1 MSNQII
7 TTEISLK
14 IAIKC
19 ANGLKAGTKNKAM
32 VTELTTSAVMAHLSG
47 VGVVPSVGISG
58 ADFILALW
66 GALEDN
72 KEALAV
78 YRAQLNRISKKI
90 RKENGD
96 KNPLALTVKDG
107 ELVDVI
113 PRTAKGG
120 TGEGEGEG
128 EGEGAETSAPDTAI
142 DPAIKL
148 AFEVL
153 SRMIKKEKDEKQLDA
168 LKTAVAVLAAKL

>member
-1 MSNQII
+1 MTTQTI
-7 TTEISLK
+7 TTEMSLK

-19 ANGLKAGTKNKAM
+19 ANGLKAGTKNKAL

-47 VGVVPSVGISG
+47 VGVVDTIGISG
-58 ADFILALW
+58 ADFIKAIW
-66 GALEDN
+66 KGVSDH
-72 KEALAV
+72 KESAAV
-78 YRAQLNRISKKI
+78 FRAQLNRISKKV

-107 ELVDVI
+107 KLVDVI
-113 PRTAKGG
+113 PRTAKG
-120 TGEGEGEG
+120 TTGEG
-128 EGEGAETSAPDTAI
+128 EGEGAETSAPDTTI

-153 SRMIKKEKDEKQLDA
+153 SRMIKKEKDAAQLDA
-168 LKTAVAVLAAKL
+168 LQTAVAILAAKL

>member
-1 MSNQII
+1 MTTQTI
-7 TTEISLK
+7 TTEMSLK

-47 VGVVPSVGISG
+47 VGVVDTVGISG

-78 YRAQLNRISKKI
+78 YRAQLNRISKKV

-107 ELVDVI
+107 KLVDVI
-113 PRTAKGG
+113 PRTAKGN
-120 TGEGEGEG
+120 TGEGEGE
-128 EGEGAETSAPDTAI
+128 ETSAPDTTI

-153 SRMIKKEKDEKQLDA
+153 SRMIKKEKDEAKLDA
-168 LKTAVAVLAAKL
+168 LQTAVAILAAKL

>member
-1 MSNQII
+1 MSNQTIN
-7 TTEISLK
+7 TEMSLK

-47 VGVVPSVGISG
+47 VGVVDTIGISG

-78 YRAQLNRISKKI
+78 YRAQLNRMSKKV

-107 ELVDVI
+107 KLVDVI
-113 PRTAKGG
+113 PRTAKGN
-120 TGEGEGEG
+120 TGEGE
-128 EGEGAETSAPDTAI
+128 ETSAPDTTI

-153 SRMIKKEKDEKQLDA
+153 SRMIKKEKDEAKLDA
-168 LKTAVAVLAAKL
+168 LQTAVAILAAKL

>member
-1 MSNQII
+1 MTTQTI
-7 TTEISLK
+7 TTEMSLK

-32 VTELTTSAVMAHLSG
+32 ITELTTNAVIAHLSG
-47 VGVVPSVGISG
+47 VGVIDTIGISG
-58 ADFILALW
+58 ADFIKAIW
-66 GALEDN
+66 KGVSDH
-72 KEALAV
+72 KESAAV
-78 YRAQLNRISKKI
+78 FRAQLNRISKKV

-120 TGEGEGEG
+120 NGDGDGSGES
-128 EGEGAETSAPDTAI
+128 AETSAPDTTI

-153 SRMIKKEKDEKQLDA
+153 SRMIKKEKDEAQLDA
-168 LKTAVAVLAAKL
+168 LQTAVAILAAKL

>member
-1 MSNQII
+1 MTTKTI
-7 TTEISLK
+7 TTEMSLK
-14 IAIKC
+14 LAIKC

-47 VGVVPSVGISG
+47 VGVVDTIGISG
-58 ADFILALW
+58 ADFIKAIW
-66 GALEDN
+66 KGVSDH
-72 KEALAV
+72 KESAAV
-78 YRAQLNRISKKI
+78 YRAQLNRISKKV

-107 ELVDVI
+107 KLVDVI

-120 TGEGEGEG
+120 NGDGD
-128 EGEGAETSAPDTAI
+128 GEGAETSAPDTAI

-153 SRMIKKEKDEKQLDA
+153 SRMIKKEKDAAQLDA
-168 LKTAVAVLAAKL
+168 LQTAVAILAAKL

>member
-128 EGEGAETSAPDTAI
+128 EGAETSAPDTAI

>member
-78 YRAQLNRISKKI
+78 YRAQLNRISKKV

-120 TGEGEGEG
+120 TGEG

>member
-47 VGVVPSVGISG
+47 VGVVDTVGISG
-58 ADFILALW
+58 ADFIKAIW
-66 GALEDN
+66 KGVSDH
-72 KEALAV
+72 KESAAV

-120 TGEGEGEG
+120 TGEG

>member
-1 MSNQII
+1 MTTQKT

-32 VTELTTSAVMAHLSG
+32 VTELTTSAVTAHLSG
-47 VGVVPSVGISG
+47 VGVVDTIGISG

-78 YRAQLNRISKKI
+78 YRAQLNRISKKV

-107 ELVDVI
+107 KLVDVI

-120 TGEGEGEG
+120 SGDGDGDGES
-128 EGEGAETSAPDTAI
+128 AETSAPDTTI

-153 SRMIKKEKDEKQLDA
+153 SRMIKKEKDAAQLDA
-168 LKTAVAVLAAKL
+168 LQTAVAILAAKL

>member
-1 MSNQII
+1 MSNQAI
-7 TTEISLK
+7 TTEMSLK

-19 ANGLKAGTKNKAM
+19 ANGLKAGTKNKSM
-32 VTELTTSAVMAHLSG
+32 VTELTTNAVIAHLSG
-47 VGVVPSVGISG
+47 VGVIDTIGISG
-58 ADFILALW
+58 ADFIKAIW
-66 GALEDN
+66 KGVSDH
-72 KEALAV
+72 KESAAV
-78 YRAQLNRISKKI
+78 FRAQLNRISKKV

-120 TGEGEGEG
+120 NGDGDGSGES
-128 EGEGAETSAPDTAI
+128 AETSAPDTTI

-153 SRMIKKEKDEKQLDA
+153 SRMIKKEKDEAQLDA
-168 LKTAVAVLAAKL
+168 LQTAVAILAAKL

>member
-1 MSNQII
+1 MTTQKT

-47 VGVVPSVGISG
+47 VGVVDTIGISG
-58 ADFILALW
+58 EDFILALW

-78 YRAQLNRISKKI
+78 YRAQLNRISKKV

-107 ELVDVI
+107 KLVDVI

-120 TGEGEGEG
+120 SGDGDGSGES
-128 EGEGAETSAPDTAI
+128 AETSAPDTAI

-153 SRMIKKEKDEKQLDA
+153 SRMIKKEKDAAQLDA
-168 LKTAVAVLAAKL
+168 LQTAVAILAAKL

>member
-1 MSNQII
+1 MTTQTI

-19 ANGLKAGTKNKAM
+19 ANGLKAGTKNKSM

-47 VGVVPSVGISG
+47 VGVVGEVGISG
-58 ADFILALW
+58 AEFIKAIW
-66 GALEDN
+66 DGVADH
-72 KEALAV
+72 KESAAV
-78 YRAQLNRISKKI
+78 FRAQLNRISKKV

-113 PRTAKGG
+113 PRTSKGG
-120 TGEGEGEG
+120 NGDGD
-128 EGEGAETSAPDTAI
+128 GEGAETSAPDTAI

-153 SRMIKKEKDEKQLDA
+153 SRMIKKEKDEAQLDA
-168 LKTAVAVLAAKL
+168 LQTAVAILAAKL

>member
-1 MSNQII
+1 MTTQKT

-32 VTELTTSAVMAHLSG
+32 VTELTTSAVTAHLSG
-47 VGVVPSVGISG
+47 VGVVDTVGISG

-78 YRAQLNRISKKI
+78 YRAQLNRISKKV

-107 ELVDVI
+107 KLVDVI

-120 TGEGEGEG
+120 SGDGDGDS
-128 EGEGAETSAPDTAI
+128 EGAETSAPDTTI

-153 SRMIKKEKDEKQLDA
+153 SRMIRKEKDAAQLDA
-168 LKTAVAVLAAKL
+168 LQTAVAVLAAKL

>member
-1 MSNQII
+1 MTTQTI
-7 TTEISLK
+7 TTEMSLK

-47 VGVVPSVGISG
+47 VGVVDTIGISG
-58 ADFILALW
+58 EDFILALW

-78 YRAQLNRISKKI
+78 YRAQLNRISKKV

-107 ELVDVI
+107 KLVDVI

-120 TGEGEGEG
+120 SGDGDGSGES
-128 EGEGAETSAPDTAI
+128 AETSAPDTAI

-153 SRMIKKEKDEKQLDA
+153 SRMIKKEKDAAQLDA
-168 LKTAVAVLAAKL
+168 LQTAVAILAAKL

>member
-1 MSNQII
+1 MTTQK
-7 TTEISLK
+7 TATEISLK

-19 ANGLKAGTKNKAM
+19 ANGLKAGTKNKAV

-128 EGEGAETSAPDTAI
+128 AETSAPDTAI

>member
-1 MSNQII
+1 MTTPKI

-47 VGVVPSVGISG
+47 VGVVDTIGISG
-58 ADFILALW
+58 ADFIKAIW
-66 GALEDN
+66 DGVADH
-72 KEALAV
+72 KESAAV
-78 YRAQLNRISKKI
+78 FRAQLNRISKKV

-107 ELVDVI
+107 KLVDVI

-120 TGEGEGEG
+120 SGDGDGSGESG
-128 EGEGAETSAPDTAI
+128 ETSAPDTTI

-153 SRMIKKEKDEKQLDA
+153 SRMIKKEKDAAQLDA
-168 LKTAVAVLAAKL
+168 LQTAVAILAAKL

>member
-1 MSNQII
+1 MTTQTI
-7 TTEISLK
+7 TTEMSLK

-19 ANGLKAGTKNKAM
+19 ANGLKAGTKNKSM
-32 VTELTTSAVMAHLSG
+32 VTELTTNAVIAHLSG
-47 VGVVPSVGISG
+47 VGVIDTIGISG
-58 ADFILALW
+58 ADFIKAIW
-66 GALEDN
+66 KGVSDH
-72 KEALAV
+72 KESAAV
-78 YRAQLNRISKKI
+78 FRAQLNRISKKV

-120 TGEGEGEG
+120 NGDGDGSGES
-128 EGEGAETSAPDTAI
+128 AETSAPDTAI

-153 SRMIKKEKDEKQLDA
+153 SRMIKKEKDAAQLDA
-168 LKTAVAVLAAKL
+168 LQTAVAVLAAKL

>member
-1 MSNQII
+1 MTTQTI
-7 TTEISLK
+7 TTEMSLK

-32 VTELTTSAVMAHLSG
+32 VTELTTNAVIAHLSG
-47 VGVVPSVGISG
+47 VGVIDTIGISG
-58 ADFILALW
+58 ADFIKAIW
-66 GALEDN
+66 KGVSDH
-72 KEALAV
+72 KESAAV
-78 YRAQLNRISKKI
+78 FRAQLNRISKKV

-120 TGEGEGEG
+120 NGDGDGSGES
-128 EGEGAETSAPDTAI
+128 AETSAPDTTI

-153 SRMIKKEKDEKQLDA
+153 SRMIKKEKAEAQLDA
-168 LKTAVAVLAAKL
+168 LQTAVAILAAKL

>member
-1 MSNQII
+1 M
-7 TTEISLK
+7 TTQTINTEMSLK

-47 VGVVPSVGISG
+47 VGVVDTIGISG
-58 ADFILALW
+58 EDFILALW

-78 YRAQLNRISKKI
+78 YRAQLNRISKKV

-96 KNPLALTVKDG
+96 KTPLALTVKDG
-107 ELVDVI
+107 KLVDVI

-120 TGEGEGEG
+120 SGDGDGES
-128 EGEGAETSAPDTAI
+128 AETSAPDTTI

-153 SRMIKKEKDEKQLDA
+153 SRMIKKEKDAAQLDA
-168 LKTAVAVLAAKL
+168 LQTAVAVLAAKL

>member
-47 VGVVPSVGISG
+47 VGVVDTVGISG

-78 YRAQLNRISKKI
+78 YRAQLNRISKKV

-107 ELVDVI
+107 KLVDVI

-120 TGEGEGEG
+120 SGDGD
-128 EGEGAETSAPDTAI
+128 GEGAETSAPDTTI

-153 SRMIKKEKDEKQLDA
+153 SRMIKKEKDAAQLDA
-168 LKTAVAVLAAKL
+168 LQTAVAILAAKL

>member
-47 VGVVPSVGISG
+47 VGVVDTVGISG

-78 YRAQLNRISKKI
+78 YRAQLNRISKKV

-107 ELVDVI
+107 KLVDVI

-120 TGEGEGEG
+120 SGDGDSDS
-128 EGEGAETSAPDTAI
+128 EGAETSAPDTTI

-153 SRMIKKEKDEKQLDA
+153 SRMIKKEKDEAKLDA
-168 LKTAVAVLAAKL
+168 LQTAVAILAAKL

>member
-128 EGEGAETSAPDTAI
+128 AETSAPDTAI

>member
-1 MSNQII
+1 MTTPTI
-7 TTEISLK
+7 TTEMSLK

-47 VGVVPSVGISG
+47 VGVVGAVGISG
-58 ADFILALW
+58 ADFIKAIW
-66 GALEDN
+66 KGVSDH
-72 KEALAV
+72 KESAAV
-78 YRAQLNRISKKI
+78 YRAQLNRISKKV

-113 PRTAKGG
+113 PRTSKGG
-120 TGEGEGEG
+120 NGGGD
-128 EGEGAETSAPDTAI
+128 GEGAETSAPDTTI

-153 SRMIKKEKDEKQLDA
+153 SRMIKKEKDEAQLDA
-168 LKTAVAVLAAKL
+168 LQTAVAILAAKL

>member
-1 MSNQII
+1 MTTQTI

-19 ANGLKAGTKNKAM
+19 ANGLKAGTKNKSM

-47 VGVVPSVGISG
+47 VGVVGEVGISG
-58 ADFILALW
+58 AEFIKAIW
-66 GALEDN
+66 DGVADH
-72 KEALAV
+72 KESAAV
-78 YRAQLNRISKKI
+78 FRAQLNRISKKV

-107 ELVDVI
+107 KLVDVI

-120 TGEGEGEG
+120 SGDGDSDS
-128 EGEGAETSAPDTAI
+128 EGAETSAPDTTI

-153 SRMIKKEKDEKQLDA
+153 SRMIRKEKDAAQLDA
-168 LKTAVAVLAAKL
+168 LQTAVAVLAAKL

>member
-1 MSNQII
+1 MTTQKT

-32 VTELTTSAVMAHLSG
+32 VTELTTSAVTAHLSG
-47 VGVVPSVGISG
+47 VGVVDTVGISG

-78 YRAQLNRISKKI
+78 YRAQLNRISKKV

-107 ELVDVI
+107 KLVDVI

-120 TGEGEGEG
+120 SGDGDG
-128 EGEGAETSAPDTAI
+128 EGEGAETSAPDTTI

-153 SRMIKKEKDEKQLDA
+153 SRMIRKEKDAAQLDA
-168 LKTAVAVLAAKL
+168 LQTAVAILAAKL

>member
-1 MSNQII
+1 MTTQTI
-7 TTEISLK
+7 TTEMSLK

-19 ANGLKAGTKNKAM
+19 ANGLKAGTKNKSM
-32 VTELTTSAVMAHLSG
+32 VTELTTNAVIAHLSG
-47 VGVVPSVGISG
+47 VGVIDTIGISG
-58 ADFILALW
+58 ADFIKAIW
-66 GALEDN
+66 KGVSDH
-72 KEALAV
+72 KESAAV
-78 YRAQLNRISKKI
+78 FRAQLNRISKKV

-120 TGEGEGEG
+120 NGDGDGSGES
-128 EGEGAETSAPDTAI
+128 AETSAPDTTI

-153 SRMIKKEKDEKQLDA
+153 SRMIRKEKDAAQLDA
-168 LKTAVAVLAAKL
+168 LQTAVAVLAAKL

>member
-1 MSNQII
+1 MTTQTI
-7 TTEISLK
+7 TTEMSLK

-19 ANGLKAGTKNKAM
+19 ANGLKAGTKNKSM
-32 VTELTTSAVMAHLSG
+32 VTELTTNAVIAHLSG
-47 VGVVPSVGISG
+47 VGVIDTIGISG
-58 ADFILALW
+58 ADFIKAIW
-66 GALEDN
+66 KGVSDH
-72 KEALAV
+72 KESAAV
-78 YRAQLNRISKKI
+78 FRAQLNRISKKV

-120 TGEGEGEG
+120 NGDGDGSGES
-128 EGEGAETSAPDTAI
+128 AETSAPDTTI

-153 SRMIKKEKDEKQLDA
+153 SRMIKKEKDEAQLDA
-168 LKTAVAVLAAKL
+168 LQTAVAILAAKL

>member
-1 MSNQII
+1 MTTQKT

-47 VGVVPSVGISG
+47 VGVVDTVGISG

-78 YRAQLNRISKKI
+78 YRAQLNRISKKV

-107 ELVDVI
+107 KLVDVI

-120 TGEGEGEG
+120 SGDGDGDGES
-128 EGEGAETSAPDTAI
+128 AETSAPDTAI

>member
-1 MSNQII
+1 MTTQTI

-14 IAIKC
+14 LAIKC

-47 VGVVPSVGISG
+47 AGVVDTVGISG
-58 ADFILALW
+58 AEFILTLW
-66 GALEDN
+66 GGLEDN

-78 YRAQLNRISKKI
+78 YRAQLNRISKKV

-107 ELVDVI
+107 KLVDVI

-120 TGEGEGEG
+120 NGDGD
-128 EGEGAETSAPDTAI
+128 GEGAETSAPDTAI

-153 SRMIKKEKDEKQLDA
+153 SRMIKKEKDAAQLDA
-168 LKTAVAVLAAKL
+168 LQTAVAILAAKL

>member
-1 MSNQII
+1 MSNQTI

-47 VGVVPSVGISG
+47 VGVVDTIGISG
-58 ADFILALW
+58 EDFILALW

-78 YRAQLNRISKKI
+78 YRAQLNRISKKV

-107 ELVDVI
+107 KLVDVI

-120 TGEGEGEG
+120 NGGGD
-128 EGEGAETSAPDTAI
+128 GEGAETSAPDTTI

-153 SRMIKKEKDEKQLDA
+153 SRMIKKEKDAAQLDA
-168 LKTAVAVLAAKL
+168 LQTAVAILAAKL

>member
-1 MSNQII
+1 MTTQKT

-32 VTELTTSAVMAHLSG
+32 VTELTTSAVTAHLSG
-47 VGVVPSVGISG
+47 VGVVDTIGISG

-78 YRAQLNRISKKI
+78 YRAQLNRISKKV

-107 ELVDVI
+107 KLVDVI
-113 PRTAKGG
+113 PRTAKGA
-120 TGEGEGEG
+120 TG

-168 LKTAVAVLAAKL
+168 LQTAVAILAAKL

>member
-1 MSNQII
+1 MSNQTI

-32 VTELTTSAVMAHLSG
+32 VTELTTSAVTAHLSG
-47 VGVVPSVGISG
+47 VGVVDTVGISG
-58 ADFILALW
+58 EDFILALW

-78 YRAQLNRISKKI
+78 YRAQLNRISKKV

-107 ELVDVI
+107 KLVDVI
-113 PRTAKGG
+113 PRTAKG
-120 TGEGEGEG
+120 TTGEG

-168 LKTAVAVLAAKL
+168 LQTAVAVLAAKL

>member
-1 MSNQII
+1 MTTQTI
-7 TTEISLK
+7 TTEMSLK

-19 ANGLKAGTKNKAM
+19 ANGLKAGTKNKSM
-32 VTELTTSAVMAHLSG
+32 VTELTTNAVIAHLSG
-47 VGVVPSVGISG
+47 VGVIDTIGISG
-58 ADFILALW
+58 ADFIKAIW
-66 GALEDN
+66 KGVSDH
-72 KEALAV
+72 KESAAV
-78 YRAQLNRISKKI
+78 FRAQLNRISKKI

-120 TGEGEGEG
+120 TGEG

>member
-1 MSNQII
+1 MTTQTI
-7 TTEISLK
+7 TTEMSLK

-32 VTELTTSAVMAHLSG
+32 VTELTTNAVIAHLSG
-47 VGVVPSVGISG
+47 VGVIDTIGISG
-58 ADFILALW
+58 ADFIKAIW
-66 GALEDN
+66 KGVSDH
-72 KEALAV
+72 KESAAV
-78 YRAQLNRISKKI
+78 FRAQLNRISKKV

-120 TGEGEGEG
+120 NGDGDGSGES
-128 EGEGAETSAPDTAI
+128 AETSAPDTTI

-153 SRMIKKEKDEKQLDA
+153 SRMIKKEKDEAQLDA
-168 LKTAVAVLAAKL
+168 LQTAVAILAAKL

>member
-1 MSNQII
+1 MTTQTI

-19 ANGLKAGTKNKAM
+19 ANGLKAGTKNKSM

-47 VGVVPSVGISG
+47 VGVVGEVGISG
-58 ADFILALW
+58 AEFIKAIW
-66 GALEDN
+66 DGVADH
-72 KEALAV
+72 KESAAV
-78 YRAQLNRISKKI
+78 FRAQLNRISKKV

-113 PRTAKGG
+113 PRTSKGG
-120 TGEGEGEG
+120 NGDGD
-128 EGEGAETSAPDTAI
+128 GEGAETSAPDTAI

-168 LKTAVAVLAAKL
+168 LQTAVAILAAKL